1 MQHAFLIE
9 LADKPGALA
18 DVTEAIA
25 AKGVNIMSV
34 SGSTCGDMGR
44 IAVVTEDNANTRAAL
59 TELNST
65 FEQKEITTIP
75 LRHEPGSLAK
85 AARQLAKAGVNI
97 ESVLL
102 LGMQGNDIEV
112 GFVTSDPVMARS
124 ALSSVAS
131 ARCSSPP
138 DCASR
143 TSALYS
149 SAATSAGRGS
159 A

>member
-65 FEQKEITTIP
+65 FEQKEITTVP

-85 AARQLAKAGVNI
+85 ASRQLAKAGINI

-112 GFVTSDPVMARS
+112 GFVTSDPVMARN
-124 ALSSVAS
+124 ALAH
-131 ARCSSPP
+131 A
-138 DCASR
+138 
-143 TSALYS
+143 
-149 SAATSAGRGS
+149 GS
-159 A
+159 ASG